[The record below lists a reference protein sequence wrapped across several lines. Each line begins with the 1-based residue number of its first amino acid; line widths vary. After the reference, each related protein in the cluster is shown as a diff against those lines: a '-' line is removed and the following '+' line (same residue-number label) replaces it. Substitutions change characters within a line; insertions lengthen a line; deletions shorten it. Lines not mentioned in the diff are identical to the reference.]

1 MASESG
7 AFEMHDPES
16 PFEAK
21 RYRQWFR
28 CPDCG
33 HRYASKWAKAPPKK
47 DLPCPRPACAAE
59 RQTRQLQIEN
69 HRLRAMLAE
78 QRAPAQIGVNPAV
91 KAVDYTAEA
100 VMTDYGMTNLKDS
113 IREGET
119 MAPKL
124 PGQQQAQAD
133 NYFAAEKA
141 QGSAK
146 MVDLVTG
153 KQRVVQAKHLNA
165 IAERAKSGMYR
176 KRAVSPISVIPKE
189 VRTQPPLA
197 LVRTAR
203 NPHFKG

>member
-1 MASESG
+1 MTEESG

-33 HRYASKWAKAPPKK
+33 HRYASRWAKAPPKR
-47 DLPCPRPACAAE
+47 DIPCPRPACASE
-59 RQTRQLQIEN
+59 RALRQAQLEN
-69 HRLRAMLAE
+69 QRLKAMLAA
-78 QRAPAQIGVNPAV
+78 QRAPAQIGANPAV

-100 VMTDYGMTNLKDS
+100 VMKDYGMTDLKDS
-113 IREGET
+113 IREGEA

-133 NYFAAEKA
+133 SYFAPEKA
-141 QGSAK
+141 QGSSK

-165 IAERAKSGMYR
+165 IAERARTGAYR
-176 KRAVSPISVIPKE
+176 KRAVSPISVIPKD
-189 VRTQPPLA
+189 VRNQPPLA